1 MGALVNKDNMFH
13 RFALYGFLKN
23 LRFFDP
29 FIILIFREGGLSFLQ
44 IGVLYSIRD
53 LATNVL
59 EIPTG
64 VFADAFGRRKS
75 MIMAFM
81 AYIISFCIFYLF
93 PSFHMYALAM
103 VCFAFGEAFRSG
115 THKALILEHLAL
127 NRMDHLKLSY
137 YGRTRAASQLGSA
150 VNALIAAGLVFYT
163 GSYRYMFLASIVPYV
178 LDLFNLMTYPK
189 ELDGELVQ
197 LDRSSFWAQIKTT
210 TRAFFHI
217 FGDRHA
223 TRAMMNSA
231 GFSALFK
238 ATKDYLQPILE
249 GLAIALPLLVVLDD
263 TKRAAVIVGGV
274 YFIIY
279 LLSSYASRSAAG
291 ISERFSS
298 PSTAINTTF
307 HVGTVLLLVAG
318 AAAWQSLAP
327 LAAAAFL
334 ALHLLQNVR
343 RPMNVA
349 FISDQISH
357 RVMASGLSVES
368 QFTTILA
375 VVFAPILGALADHYG
390 VGAAL
395 VVLGGGMFLLSWL
408 VRVEQKSPDE
418 NGLGSPQDIV
428 DSADTDS

>member
-1 MGALVNKDNMFH
+1 
-13 RFALYGFLKN
+13 
-23 LRFFDP
+23 
-29 FIILIFREGGLSFLQ
+29 
-44 IGVLYSIRD
+44 
-53 LATNVL
+53 
-59 EIPTG
+59 
-64 VFADAFGRRKS
+64 
-75 MIMAFM
+75 
-81 AYIISFCIFYLF
+81 
-93 PSFHMYALAM
+93 
-103 VCFAFGEAFRSG
+103 
-115 THKALILEHLAL
+115 
-127 NRMDHLKLSY
+127 
-137 YGRTRAASQLGSA
+137 
-150 VNALIAAGLVFYT
+150 
-163 GSYRYMFLASIVPYV
+163 
-178 LDLFNLMTYPK
+178 
-189 ELDGELVQ
+189 
-197 LDRSSFWAQIKTT
+197 
-210 TRAFFHI
+210 
-217 FGDRHA
+217 
-223 TRAMMNSA
+223 
-231 GFSALFK
+231 
-238 ATKDYLQPILE
+238 
-249 GLAIALPLLVVLDD
+249 
-263 TKRAAVIVGGV
+263 KRAAVIVGGV

-334 ALHLLQNVR
+334 GLHLLQNVR

-428 DSADTDS
+428 DSVDTDF